1 MKKCHVYML
10 FLFLLPFVKTYGQV
24 DSLRV
29 SLLTC
34 TPGSDIYAH
43 FGHSAIRIRNLN
55 TDEDIVFNYGMFD
68 YRVESFV
75 FRFVKGETDYTLG
88 AEYANA
94 FFIRYGVKGEGI
106 TEQILNLTPYEAEKL
121 YYLIRVNY
129 LPENRQ
135 YRYNFLY
142 DNCTTRARNIIE
154 KSVDGQVVYDISN
167 RDLTFRNILREFTK
181 DSPWLEFGI
190 DFVLGEEVDHVV
202 DREQQMFIPSYYM
215 HDMDSAFIMRSDG
228 RRVKLVAEVDTP
240 LVEQKKA
247 EDSLLSMIFTPMT
260 VFVCLFVLTL
270 VVSIRD
276 IKKKSVSWGYD
287 AMLLLLQGLA
297 GIVVAFLFFFSE
309 HPAVGTNWL
318 VLIFNPLPLVWLPM
332 MVVCAVRRK
341 TDVIYFANMAVL
353 AAFVLAMPIFPQSFN
368 PAMVPLVFTLLLRSV
383 INVFVRTENKR
394 LLDFVRRI
402 G

>member
-34 TPGSDIYAH
+34 TPGSDVYAH

>member
-1 MKKCHVYML
+1 MKKCYIYML
-10 FLFLLPFVKTYGQV
+10 FLFLLPFVKTYGQA

-34 TPGSDIYAH
+34 TPGSDVYAH

-55 TDEDIVFNYGMFD
+55 TDEDFVFNYGMFD

-94 FFIRYGVKGEGI
+94 FFMRYGVKGEGI
-106 TEQILNLTPYEAEKL
+106 TEQILNLAPYEAEKL

-318 VLIFNPLPLVWLPM
+318 VLIFNPLPLVWFPM

-368 PAMVPLVFTLLLRSV
+368 PAMVPLIFTLLLRSV